1 MSYNRDPSS
10 TRTWICSK
18 TINLSKT
25 DLYKFFT
32 YKNNMNYSKW
42 NVFSGLQIMYISK
55 RSLCSKYQQ
64 KSRPYIMYI
73 ILTNRHCA
81 ID

>member
-25 DLYKFFT
+25 DLYKFFM

-42 NVFSGLQIMYISK
+42 NVFSGLQIMYYFKEKPVLKISTK
-55 RSLCSKYQQ
+55 KQAIYVLCTSY
-64 KSRPYIMYI
+64 
-73 ILTNRHCA
+73 
-81 ID
+81 